1 METKKYEPELK
12 AKIALEAIK
21 NQKSTAEICS
31 EYKIPSTNLYDWRD
45 RVLARLKDLFVEE
58 SESARKQRILAQEIE
73 SLHKVIGELTVEN
86 SYLKKITEISKKDRV
101 RFIEKDSD
109 LSIRKHADL
118 LGICRSSLYYR
129 PIINNESEV
138 ANLIQEVYLASDCRY
153 GYRKITA
160 EIIASGVVVNRKKI
174 LRIMKKMKISGLY
187 CRKRCNTSIKEKK
200 HKIYPY
206 LLKDLIICRV
216 NQVWATDIT
225 YIMVE
230 GKFVYFVAIM
240 DLYSRYII
248 AHSLSPYLDA
258 GFCLYTLKEALKQG
272 KHEIFNS
279 DQGVQFTCYNFITE
293 LEHANIKISMDHKG
307 RCFDNIFVE
316 RLWRT
321 LKQEAIYYYRPN
333 SIRDL
338 NLIINDFVGWYNY
351 RRLHQTLN
359 YKVPADLYYHK
370 Q

>member
-1 METKKYEPELK
+1 MGCIVE
-12 AKIALEAIK
+12 
-21 NQKSTAEICS
+21 
-31 EYKIPSTNLYDWRD
+31 
-45 RVLARLKDLFVEE
+45 KD
-58 SESARKQRILAQEIE
+58 
-73 SLHKVIGELTVEN
+73 VIQV
-86 SYLKKITEISKKDRV
+86 LKK
-101 RFIEKDSD
+101 
-109 LSIRKHADL
+109 
-118 LGICRSSLYYR
+118 
-129 PIINNESEV
+129 
-138 ANLIQEVYLASDCRY
+138 
-153 GYRKITA
+153 
-160 EIIASGVVVNRKKI
+160 
-174 LRIMKKMKISGLY
+174 
-187 CRKRCNTSIKEKK
+187 KK

-272 KHEIFNS
+272 KPEIFNS
-279 DQGVQFTCYNFITE
+279 DQGMQFTSYNFIME
-293 LEHANIKISMDHKG
+293 LERANIKISMDHKG

-338 NLIINDFVGWYNY
+338 NLIINDFVAWYNY
-351 RRLHQTLN
+351 RRRHQTLH

>member
-1 METKKYEPELK
+1 M
-12 AKIALEAIK
+12 
-21 NQKSTAEICS
+21 
-31 EYKIPSTNLYDWRD
+31 
-45 RVLARLKDLFVEE
+45 
-58 SESARKQRILAQEIE
+58 
-73 SLHKVIGELTVEN
+73 
-86 SYLKKITEISKKDRV
+86 
-101 RFIEKDSD
+101 
-109 LSIRKHADL
+109 
-118 LGICRSSLYYR
+118 GICRSSLYYR

-160 EIIASGVVVNRKKI
+160 EIIASGVVVNHKKI

-230 GKFVYFVAIM
+230 GKFIYFVAIM

-272 KHEIFNS
+272 KPEIFNS
-279 DQGVQFTCYNFITE
+279 DQGVQFTSYNFIME
-293 LEHANIKISMDHKG
+293 LERANIKISMDHKG

-338 NLIINDFVGWYNY
+338 NLIINDFVAWYNY
-351 RRLHQTLN
+351 RRRHQTLH
-359 YKVPADLYYHK
+359 YKVPADLTHK